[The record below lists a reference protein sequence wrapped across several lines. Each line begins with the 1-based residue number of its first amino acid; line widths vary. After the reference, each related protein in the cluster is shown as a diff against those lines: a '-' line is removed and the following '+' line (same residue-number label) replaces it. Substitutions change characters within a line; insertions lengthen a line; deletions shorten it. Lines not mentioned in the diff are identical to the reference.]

1 MVRDEEVTDSLFAF
15 PVTVILGEDLAQLRD
30 WYVCIVTK
38 HIPRHILH
46 TVQYSG
52 EVVWSETGLWEHT
65 GERDGEIS
73 THCTLHVHN
82 MYHRNAIC
90 LALVIPCRP
99 YEVRQIHK
107 PQPQNH
113 IHIII
118 VIMINNSHDFP
129 KP

>member
-1 MVRDEEVTDSLFAF
+1 MVRDEGVTDSLFAF

-38 HIPRHILH
+38 YIPRPILH

-73 THCTLHVHN
+73 THCT
-82 MYHRNAIC
+82 C
-90 LALVIPCRP
+90 T
-99 YEVRQIHK
+99 
-107 PQPQNH
+107 
-113 IHIII
+113 
-118 VIMINNSHDFP
+118 
-129 KP
+129 